1 MGIGTL
7 AKFWSATPYGVAD
20 QNWKL
25 YFARKKKQLKAI
37 QF

>member
-25 YFARKKKQLKAI
+25 YFAKKKQLKAI